1 MQRST
6 SDWYLVII
14 VAVLTGLAG
23 GAVFYLDAF
32 TSVSSEWFRNV
43 GLVGFGAL
51 VGMLTQKAIAD
62 PAPPVAP
69 PADPPA

>member
-14 VAVLTGLAG
+14 VAALTALAG

-32 TSVSSEWFRNV
+32 SDVSSEWFRNV

-51 VGMLTQKAIAD
+51 VGMLTQKVTAD
-62 PAPPVAP
+62 PAPPAAP
-69 PADPPA
+69 PAD

>member
-14 VAVLTGLAG
+14 VAALTALAG

-32 TSVSSEWFRNV
+32 SDVSSEWFRNV

-51 VGMLTQKAIAD
+51 VGMLTQKVTAD
-62 PAPPVAP
+62 PVPPAAP
-69 PADPPA
+69 PAD